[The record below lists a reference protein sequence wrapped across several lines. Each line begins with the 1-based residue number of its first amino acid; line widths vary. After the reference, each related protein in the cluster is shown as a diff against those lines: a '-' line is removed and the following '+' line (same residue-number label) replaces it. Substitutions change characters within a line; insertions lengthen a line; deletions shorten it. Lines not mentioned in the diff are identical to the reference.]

1 MKSIFEKNQ
10 APLICTPI
18 TGDNEEEIINQLN
31 MLKEQEPDIIEWRAD
46 FFTELKDKERVLAVL
61 SNIKKQ
67 TDIPVLFTIR
77 AMHEGGEEITL
88 HDNEKT
94 ELICDVCKYSS
105 IDCIDYETSNDIQH
119 LTEIKKTAEKYE
131 KPLILSYHNFQHTPS
146 IEVLKEKAQ
155 LAVEYGADV
164 VKIAVMP
171 ENKEDVYHLLEA
183 TRKMDEQLTV
193 PIITMSMGEIGA
205 LSRVIGWAYG
215 SVLTF
220 GVGVEASAPGQ
231 VPVKALR
238 NTIQSMQ
245 ELLSYWK

>member
-94 ELICDVCKYSS
+94 ELLCDVCKYSS
-105 IDCIDYETSNDIQH
+105 IDFIDYETSNDIQH
-119 LTEIKKTAEKYE
+119 LTEIKKAAEKYE
-131 KPLILSYHNFQHTPS
+131 KRLILSYHNFQHTPS

-205 LSRVIGWAYG
+205 LSRVIGWVYG